1 MGQAMT
7 APGHQ
12 GEGEPPFAEADYVV
26 VGGGSA
32 GCVVA
37 GRLSEDPVA
46 TVILVEAGKLDRSS
60 YINLPV
66 MHYKT
71 TGPAFTWGH
80 QTAPSRHQGG
90 IVTPFP
96 QAKVLGGGSSIN
108 AQVYIR
114 GIPQDYDAWCNDLG
128 CAGWSYDD
136 VLPYFIKAED
146 NQKFVNEYHGVD
158 GPLKISDQNFPH
170 PLTYAWLR
178 ACQQAGIPFNSD
190 FNAGERAGC
199 GLYQVTN
206 RNGRRSSA
214 ATAYLRPAER
224 RSNIRVITDA
234 HALRL
239 IVRNQ
244 RALGVEAWHRGTNR
258 VIKARRE
265 IIVAA
270 GAIGTPH
277 LLMLSGIG
285 PADRLR
291 QSGIEVI
298 RDLPAVGRNLQDH
311 PDIFM
316 IYELTGPHSYDK
328 YKKLNW
334 KVWAGLQF
342 AFFGAGPVA
351 SNGFE
356 GGAFWW
362 VDHADDTP
370 DMQFH
375 FLVGTRVKPG
385 IADVPGGNGC
395 TLAAYLVR
403 PKSRGAVSLRSPDP
417 FAPPIID
424 PNYFSEAD
432 DLEKTVAGV
441 KLGRDI
447 MSQAALSGFIKSEH
461 FPGQDAWTNDE
472 LESFVRKH
480 ACTGYHPT
488 GTCRMGSDQKS
499 VVDTQLRVR
508 GIDGLR
514 IADNSIMP
522 RLVSGNTNAT
532 AIMIGERAADFI
544 KGNFSS

>member
-7 APGHQ
+7 APGHR
-12 GEGEPPFAEADYVV
+12 GEGDAPFAEADYVV

-37 GRLSEDPVA
+37 GRLSEDPAA
-46 TVILVEAGKLDRSS
+46 TVILVEAGKRDRSS
-60 YINLPV
+60 YIHLPV

-90 IVTPFP
+90 VVTPFP

-108 AQVYIR
+108 AQIYIR
-114 GIPQDYDAWCNDLG
+114 GIPQDYDAWRNDFG
-128 CAGWSYDD
+128 CGGWSYDD
-136 VLPYFIKAED
+136 VLPYFIRSED
-146 NQKFVNEYHGVD
+146 NLSFANEYHGVD
-158 GPLKISDQNFPH
+158 GPLKVSNQKFTH

-190 FNAGERAGC
+190 FNARDRAGC

-214 ATAYLRPAER
+214 ATAYLRLAEL
-224 RSNIRVITDA
+224 RSNISVITDA

-239 IVRNQ
+239 IVRNK
-244 RALGVEAWHRGTNR
+244 RALGIEAWHRSAKR

-265 IIVAA
+265 VIVAA

-285 PADRLR
+285 PADRLQ
-291 QSGIEVI
+291 QSGIEVVK
-298 RDLPAVGRNLQDH
+298 DLPAVGRNLQDH

-316 IYELTGPHSYDK
+316 TYELTGAHSYDK
-328 YKKLNW
+328 YRKLNW
-334 KVWAGLQF
+334 RAWAALQF
-342 AFFGAGPVA
+342 AAFGTGPIT

-362 VDHADDTP
+362 VDPTDGTP
-370 DMQFH
+370 DVQFS
-375 FLVGTRVKPG
+375 FLVATRVKTG
-385 IADVPGGNGC
+385 IADVPCGNGC
-395 TLAAYLVR
+395 TLTANLVR
-403 PKSRGAVSLRSPDP
+403 PKSRGTVSLRSTDP
-417 FAPPIID
+417 FAPPQIN

-441 KLGRDI
+441 KLGRVI
-447 MSQAALSGFIKSEH
+447 MSQAALSGFIKCEH
-461 FPGQDAWTNDE
+461 FPGEEVSTEDE
-472 LESFVRKH
+472 LASFVRKQ
-480 ACTGYHPT
+480 ARTAYHPA
-488 GTCRMGSDQKS
+488 GTCRMGSDQES

-508 GIDGLR
+508 GVDGLR

-544 KGNFSS
+544 KVKISS

>member
-1 MGQAMT
+1 MT
-7 APGHQ
+7 RSGHQ
-12 GEGEPPFAEADYVV
+12 GDRNPPFAEADYVV

-37 GRLSEDPVA
+37 ERLSEDPAV
-46 TVILVEAGKLDRSS
+46 TVILVEAGKRDRSS
-60 YINLPV
+60 YIHLPV
-66 MHYKT
+66 MHHRA

-80 QTAPSRHQGG
+80 QTTPSPHQDG

-114 GIPQDYDAWCNDLG
+114 GTPQDYDAWRNEFG

-136 VLPYFIKAED
+136 VLPYFIRAED
-146 NQKFVNEYHGVD
+146 NLSFANAYHGVG
-158 GPLKISDQNFPH
+158 GPLKVSDQKSPH
-170 PLTYAWLR
+170 KLTHAWLQ
-178 ACQQAGIPFNSD
+178 ACQQAGIRFNQD
-190 FNAGERAGC
+190 FNAAERAGC

-206 RNGRRSSA
+206 RDGRRSSA
-214 ATAYLRPAER
+214 ATAYLRPAEL
-224 RSNIRVITDA
+224 RSNIKVMTETQ
-234 HALRL
+234 ALRL
-239 IVRNQ
+239 VVREQ
-244 RALGVEAWHRGTNR
+244 RAFGIEAWHRGTKHI
-258 VIKARRE
+258 IKARRE
-265 IIVAA
+265 VILAA

-285 PADRLR
+285 PGGCLR
-291 QSGIEVI
+291 QSGIDVV
-298 RDLPAVGRNLQDH
+298 RDLPAIGRNLQDH

-316 IYELTGPHSYDK
+316 IYELTGAHSYDK

-334 KVWAGLQF
+334 KAVAALQF
-342 AFFGAGPVA
+342 ALFGTGPVT

-362 VDHADDTP
+362 VDHTDDTP
-370 DMQFH
+370 DVQFN
-375 FLVGTRVKPG
+375 FLVATRVKAG

-395 TLAAYLVR
+395 TLTANLVR
-403 PKSRGAVSLRSPDP
+403 PKSRGTVSLRSPDP
-417 FAPPIID
+417 FTPPEIN

-432 DLEKTVAGV
+432 DLEKTVACV
-441 KLGRDI
+441 KLGRAI
-447 MSQAALSGFIKSEH
+447 MSQAALSGFIKCEH
-461 FPGQDAWTNDE
+461 FPGEDVSAKDD
-472 LESFVRKH
+472 LESFVRKQ
-480 ACTGYHPT
+480 ARTAFHPA
-488 GTCRMGSDQKS
+488 GTCRMGGDQDS

-508 GIDGLR
+508 GVDGLR

-544 KGNFSS
+544 KGNLS